1 MPAPITNKTFFGRHP
16 RFGVPTLLPP
26 EVLRTC
32 DGCDYLLLIV
42 VLIAAMVVVRA
53 DRGSQARGA
62 GEVVAEVI
70 ADERILA
77 GEQPAAVSPGRVE
90 LWVPG
95 VLAQAD
101 VMAERSQ
108 GGRIELAARVDAV
121 VAGAI
126 GRHRA
131 GVVRVDGVAVDA
143 RRDRLRARLRW
154 AGQPAVVA
162 IDANCAV
169 GRSRKVW
176 LEFIDIRIRV
186 VVDPDRGAPR
196 RAAVE

>member
-1 MPAPITNKTFFGRHP
+1 SGPGAVGVPSPFTHITFFGRDP
-16 RFGVPTLLPP
+16 GFGGPTLLPA

-32 DGCDYLLLIV
+32 DGCDYLLLKVVRIV
-42 VLIAAMVVVRA
+42 AMVVVRA

-77 GEQPAAVSPGRVE
+77 GEQPAAIPPGRVE

-108 GGRIELAARVDAV
+108 GGRIELDARVDAV
-121 VAGAI
+121 VAGAV
-126 GRHRA
+126 GRERA
-131 GVVRVDGVAVDA
+131 GVMGVDGVAGDA

-154 AGQPAVVA
+154 AG
-162 IDANCAV
+162 
-169 GRSRKVW
+169 
-176 LEFIDIRIRV
+176 
-186 VVDPDRGAPR
+186 
-196 RAAVE
+196 